1 MRWSYRIGRFAGID
15 VYVHATFF
23 LLLAVLLGTQLMGGD
38 PITSALVSTAF
49 LLALFVCVLLHE
61 FGHALAAR
69 RFGIATRDITL
80 LPIGGL
86 ARLERL
92 PERPARELVVALAGP
107 AVNVAIAALLFFGTS
122 LAGRVLP
129 ATDASAGVVAFVN
142 QLMFVNL
149 ALVVFNML
157 PAFPLDGGRVLR
169 AVLAMGMPHVKATQI
184 AARVGQGFA
193 VAFALAGIFVNPF
206 LILIGFFV
214 WWAARQEASFVRLKA
229 GLSGHPVGAA
239 AQTHLYTLSPY
250 DRAVNALQLSVRSAQ
265 PFFPI
270 VHEDR
275 VLGLVSLRDLTEG
288 VTRLGP
294 GTSVGELMSRRHPP
308 VDWSAPLDRTLQ
320 QMQASGAEAVPVVHE
335 GRFAGVLTLEN
346 IRAFLLTQEAAT
358 RSEGPQPAGPTNA
371 FQVPAGEQTP

>member
-15 VYVHATFF
+15 VYVHATFP
-23 LLLAVLLGTQLMGGD
+23 LLLAVLLVTQLMGGD
-38 PITSALVSTAF
+38 PVTSALLGTAF

-107 AVNVAIAALLFFGTS
+107 AVNVAIAAFLFFGSS

-129 ATDASAGVVAFVN
+129 ATDASAGVIAFVN
-142 QLMFVNL
+142 QLIYVNL

-169 AVLAMGMPHVKATQI
+169 AVLALGMPHVKATQI

-193 VAFALAGIFVNPF
+193 VVFAVAGVFLNPF
-206 LILIGFFV
+206 LVLIGVFV
-214 WWAARQEASFVRLKA
+214 WWAARQEASFVRRKA
-229 GLSGHPVGAA
+229 GLSGHRVGAA
-239 AQTHLYTLSPY
+239 VQTHLYSLSPY
-250 DRAVNALQLSVRSAQ
+250 DRAVNALQLSMRSAQ

-275 VLGLVSLRDLTEG
+275 VLGLVSLEDLTQG

-294 GTSVGELMSRRHPP
+294 GVSVGELMSRRHPP
-308 VDWSAPLDRTLQ
+308 VSWNAPLDRTLM
-320 QMQASGAEAVPVVHE
+320 QMQASGAEAVPVVHR

-346 IRAFLLTQEAAT
+346 IRGFLRVQEAAS
-358 RSEGPQPAGPTNA
+358 RSEGPQSAGPSQA
-371 FQVPAGEQTP
+371 FRVPSREA